1 MNILNEPTQGLI
13 VPTKI
18 CYLSHGHT
26 IVTTSR
32 RPLTTTFFGWLL
44 EVVRVRQMFVDDS
57 RPVGDWLSENYID
70 NLSPTSDNHFF
81 WVVFGRFR
89 WSANDC
95 RWSPTSR
102 RLVVRT
108 VWSARGIRCSIENQ
122 TSRRH
127 FCKHSLVGDRSPI
140 NRRSVADQ
148 SSVVA
153 HNCFWLVTIRRL
165 QNGMRLPLDWA

>member
-1 MNILNEPTQGLI
+1 MCPIKQTTEPKLLILSP
-13 VPTKI
+13 
-18 CYLSHGHT
+18 SHT
-26 IVTTSR
+26 IATTSR
-32 RPLTTTFFGWLL
+32 RPLTTTFFGWLP
-44 EVVRVRQMFVDDS
+44 EVVRGRQMFVDD
-57 RPVGDWLSENYID
+57 RWPVGNWLSENYID

-81 WVVFGRFR
+81 LGGFRRFSVVGK
-89 WSANDC
+89 
-95 RWSPTSR
+95 
-102 RLVVRT
+102 LVVRT
-108 VWSARGIRCSIENQ
+108 VWSARGIRCSSENQ

-153 HNCFWLVTIRRL
+153 HHCFWLVTIRRL